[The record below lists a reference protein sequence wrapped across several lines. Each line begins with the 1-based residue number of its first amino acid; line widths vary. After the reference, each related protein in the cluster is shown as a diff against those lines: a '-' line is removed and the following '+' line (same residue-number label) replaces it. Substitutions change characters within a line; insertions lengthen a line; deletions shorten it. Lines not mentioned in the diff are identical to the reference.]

1 MIKRKED
8 EGWLMSIIPPGAKDI
23 KILYDPVKHGW
34 KTSKYHDIC
43 DDHQHPTITVIKS
56 KSGNIF
62 GGYTSNLW
70 LSTPT
75 GCCGKGKDTF
85 IFSLDLKRIFP

>member
-43 DDHQHPTITVIKS
+43 DDH
-56 KSGNIF
+56 
-62 GGYTSNLW
+62 
-70 LSTPT
+70 
-75 GCCGKGKDTF
+75 
-85 IFSLDLKRIFP
+85 